1 MMEMNMKQLEFEK
14 NELKETLNQLKKD
27 FSRRLDVLQNEN
39 WDLQQKIQ
47 EYKIKFG
54 CLFLKYEYN

>member
-1 MMEMNMKQLEFEK
+1 MEMNMKQLEFEK